1 MTNKLNPIL
10 TRNHPDFPE
19 FLKQLQNDRVNEG
32 KETTQTKIA
41 LWKLTKTIM
50 NYFIANEKSYKA
62 LVEVD
67 INGNKN

>member
-1 MTNKLNPIL
+1 MEGKINPVPVK
-10 TRNHPDFPE
+10 NHPDFWT
-19 FLKQLQNDRVNEG
+19 FLKKLQNDRINAN
-32 KETTQTKIA
+32 KENSQTKIA
-41 LWKLTKTIM
+41 LWKLTKTIN